1 MTAGRHATATGIV
14 DAVATS
20 MSMTAIAVRTRLA
33 PPPHT
38 VVAGTRGWRSDPT
51 GRHALRFHDGTQWTK
66 HVWDDGA
73 FTRDGRGAALLG
85 ATARGAA
92 RRGAR

>member
-1 MTAGRHATATGIV
+1 MPAGRHATVSGFVA
-14 DAVATS
+14 AVAGS
-20 MSMTAIAVRTRLA
+20 MSLGATAVRARRPSA
-33 PPPHT
+33 T
-38 VVAGTRGWRSDPT
+38 VALPATRGWQPDPT

-85 ATARGAA
+85 
-92 RRGAR
+92 